1 MAETKSILNLV
12 VADQS
17 SKLSDFAIGHQQI
30 IFLQDKRKI
39 ALDYNG
45 KRTFYNHI
53 EILETDA
60 ERKELADPIQG
71 IFYFVIGTATLWF
84 YDATWISVTT
94 PPQEIVCI
102 GVEFPELGSEN
113 TLYVNKKIGFI
124 GDVLPEIG
132 IENTLYINKEENNEY
147 VAIWDNE
154 NKRYRTIAKNHDVIS
169 EEDIASL
176 F

>member
-1 MAETKSILNLV
+1 MAETKSILNLI

-45 KRTFYNHI
+45 KRTFYNQI

-94 PPQEIVCI
+94 PPQEIV
-102 GVEFPELGSEN
+102 
-113 TLYVNKKIGFI
+113 FI

>member
-1 MAETKSILNLV
+1 MADTKTILNLV
-12 VADQS
+12 VADKS

-45 KRTFYNHI
+45 KRTFYNQV
-53 EILETDA
+53 EILATDTEREELETP
-60 ERKELADPIQG
+60 ENG
-71 IFYFVIGTATLWF
+71 VFYFVIGKAMLWF
-84 YDATWISVTT
+84 YDSSWIPITT

-113 TLYVNKKIGFI
+113 TLYVNKKSGSESISVW
-124 GDVLPEIG
+124 DTE
-132 IENTLYINKEENNEY
+132 TQSYKYIAGK
-147 VAIWDNE
+147 A
-154 NKRYRTIAKNHDVIS
+154 RVIS
-169 EEDIASL
+169 SSRIDEL

>member
-1 MAETKSILNLV
+1 MTETKSILNLI
-12 VADQS
+12 VADKS

-45 KRTFYNHI
+45 KRTFYNQI
-53 EILETDA
+53 EILQTDD
-60 ERKELADPIQG
+60 ERKELNSPTQG
-71 IFYFVIGTATLWF
+71 QFYFIIGTTMLWF
-84 YDATWISVTT
+84 YNSEWIRITT
-94 PPQEIVCI
+94 PPQEII
-102 GVEFPELGSEN
+102 
-113 TLYVNKKIGFI
+113 FI

-132 IENTLYINKEENNEY
+132 IENTLYISKEEDNEY

>member
-1 MAETKSILNLV
+1 MTDTKSILNLV

-17 SKLSDFAIGHQQI
+17 SKLSDFAIGDKQI
-30 IFLQDKRKI
+30 IFLQDKKKL

-45 KRTFYNHI
+45 KRTFYNQI
-53 EILETDA
+53 EILQTDN
-60 ERKELADPIQG
+60 ERVSLEDPIYG
-71 IFYFVIGTATLWF
+71 SFYFVIGTGSLWF
-84 YDATWISVTT
+84 YEDKWSPITSS
-94 PPQEIVCI
+94 PKEII
-102 GVEFPELGSEN
+102 
-113 TLYVNKKIGFI
+113 FI

-132 IENTLYINKEENNEY
+132 IENTIYINKEEDNEY

>member
-1 MAETKSILNLV
+1 MTDTKSILNLV

-17 SKLSDFAIGHQQI
+17 SKLSDFAIGDKQI
-30 IFLQDKRKI
+30 IFLQDKKKL

-45 KRTFYNHI
+45 KRTFYNQI
-53 EILETDA
+53 EILQTDN
-60 ERKELADPIQG
+60 ERVSLEDPIYG
-71 IFYFVIGTATLWF
+71 SFYFVIGTGSLWF
-84 YDATWISVTT
+84 YEVKWSPITSS
-94 PPQEIVCI
+94 PKEII
-102 GVEFPELGSEN
+102 
-113 TLYVNKKIGFI
+113 FI

-132 IENTLYINKEENNEY
+132 IENTIYINKEEDNEY

>member
-45 KRTFYNHI
+45 KRTFYNQI

-94 PPQEIVCI
+94 PPQEIV
-102 GVEFPELGSEN
+102 
-113 TLYVNKKIGFI
+113 FI

>member
-1 MAETKSILNLV
+1 MTDTKSILNLV

-30 IFLQDKRKI
+30 IFLEDKRVL

-45 KRTFYNHI
+45 KRTFYNQI
-53 EILETDA
+53 EILQTENERQSLTD
-60 ERKELADPIQG
+60 PTQG
-71 IFYFVIGTATLWF
+71 QFYFIIGTAMLWF
-84 YDATWISVTT
+84 YDSEWIRITT
-94 PPQEIVCI
+94 PPQEIV
-102 GVEFPELGSEN
+102 
-113 TLYVNKKIGFI
+113 FI

-132 IENTLYINKEENNEY
+132 IENTLYINKEEDNEY

>member
-1 MAETKSILNLV
+1 MTDTKSILNLV

-94 PPQEIVCI
+94 PPQEIV
-102 GVEFPELGSEN
+102 
-113 TLYVNKKIGFI
+113 FI

>member
-1 MAETKSILNLV
+1 MADTKTILNLV
-12 VADQS
+12 VADKS

-45 KRTFYNHI
+45 KRTFYNQV
-53 EILETDA
+53 EILTTDIEREELETP
-60 ERKELADPIQG
+60 ENG
-71 IFYFVIGTATLWF
+71 VFYFVIGKAMLWF
-84 YDATWISVTT
+84 YDSSWIPITT

-113 TLYVNKKIGFI
+113 TLYVNKKSGSESISVW
-124 GDVLPEIG
+124 DTE
-132 IENTLYINKEENNEY
+132 TQSYKYITGKAR
-147 VAIWDNE
+147 AISSSRIDE
-154 NKRYRTIAKNHDVIS
+154 
-169 EEDIASL
+169 L

>member
-1 MAETKSILNLV
+1 MADVKSILNLV

-39 ALDYNG
+39 ALDYDG
-45 KRTFYNHI
+45 KRTFYNQI
-53 EILETDA
+53 EILQTEA
-60 ERKELADPIQG
+60 ERKELTDTSQG
-71 IFYFVIGTATLWF
+71 LFYFVIGTATLWF
-84 YDATWISVTT
+84 YDTTWISITT
-94 PPQEIVCI
+94 PPQEIV
-102 GVEFPELGSEN
+102 
-113 TLYVNKKIGFI
+113 FI

-132 IENTLYINKEENNEY
+132 IENTIYINKEENNEY

>member
-45 KRTFYNHI
+45 KRTFYNQI

-84 YDATWISVTT
+84 YDSEWIRLTE
-94 PPQEIVCI
+94 PPREILFI
-102 GVEFPELGSEN
+102 GDTLPEYGSEN
-113 TLYVNKKIGFI
+113 MLYVDKDDK
-124 GDVLPEIG
+124 EIS
-132 IENTLYINKEENNEY
+132 
-147 VAIWDNE
+147 IWDE
-154 NKRYRTIAKNHDVIS
+154 NLKQYILIANCTQEAS
-169 EEDIASL
+169 NEDIEDL
-176 F
+176 FD

>member
-45 KRTFYNHI
+45 KRTFYNQI
-53 EILETDA
+53 EILQTEA
-60 ERKELADPIQG
+60 ERKELTDPSQG
-71 IFYFVIGTATLWF
+71 LFYFVIGTATLWF
-84 YDATWISVTT
+84 YDTTWISITT
-94 PPQEIVCI
+94 PPQEIV
-102 GVEFPELGSEN
+102 
-113 TLYVNKKIGFI
+113 FI

-132 IENTLYINKEENNEY
+132 IENTIYINKEENNEY